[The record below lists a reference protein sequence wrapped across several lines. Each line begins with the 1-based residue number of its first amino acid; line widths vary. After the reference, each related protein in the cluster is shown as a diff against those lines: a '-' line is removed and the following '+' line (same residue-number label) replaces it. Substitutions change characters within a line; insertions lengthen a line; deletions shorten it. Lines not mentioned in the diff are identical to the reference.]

1 VAPEQH
7 PTPVSAQPT
16 TAPQVPVESTATPV
30 APSIDMSAAFS
41 AAQQVLSSAPAA
53 QTPATAAP
61 VAQDAA
67 SAAPV
72 APTVAPV
79 AQAEPQA
86 TTTAA
91 PATADQPAAA
101 PVPQAA
107 PAAQA
112 ALAQVSQQAAPVSQ
126 QTMPD
131 PPTPPAV
138 HQQATANQPPEFV
151 LSDAIATRVD
161 VGRLAREL
169 DELDN
174 YLLQSKIRQGGQPN
188 TLLPKLSSM
197 LEQLAADNQL
207 NLLHDDGRRTLIK
220 YLAHIK
226 DKSPI
231 IHVSFASDPSG
242 MFISRL
248 IMWFRQ
254 NIHPYALLQIGLQPQ
269 IAAGC
274 IVRTSSKYYDF
285 SLRKTLEK
293 SKPLLGELLEAAR

>member
-1 VAPEQH
+1 MP
-7 PTPVSAQPT
+7 
-16 TAPQVPVESTATPV
+16 
-30 APSIDMSAAFS
+30 
-41 AAQQVLSSAPAA
+41 
-53 QTPATAAP
+53 
-61 VAQDAA
+61 
-67 SAAPV
+67 
-72 APTVAPV
+72 
-79 AQAEPQA
+79 
-86 TTTAA
+86 
-91 PATADQPAAA
+91 
-101 PVPQAA
+101 
-107 PAAQA
+107 
-112 ALAQVSQQAAPVSQ
+112 Q
-126 QTMPD
+126 QTMPV

-138 HQQATANQPPEFV
+138 NQQATANQPPEFV